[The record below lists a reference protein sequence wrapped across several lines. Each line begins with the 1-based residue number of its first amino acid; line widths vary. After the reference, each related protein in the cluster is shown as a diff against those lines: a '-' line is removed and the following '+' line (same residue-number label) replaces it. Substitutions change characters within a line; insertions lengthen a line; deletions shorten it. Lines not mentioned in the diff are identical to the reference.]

1 MWSTFRSAS
10 FKPVLTEEGKVEQK
24 QCGCTDKD
32 KCPFVS
38 RLVEEMVLENLSGGS
53 CCVITSS
60 RVCVSSRL

>member
-38 RLVEEMVLENLSGGS
+38 RLVEEMVLEN
-53 CCVITSS
+53 CCLAA
-60 RVCVSSRL
+60 RVVSLQAAVYV